1 MENPTVVVLTDR
13 NDLDDQLFS
22 TFARCKALLRQP
34 PVQAE
39 SRAHLRELLS
49 VQIAQLGRPQA
60 VAIADQDHGRVP
72 MAVAAGLPGGRHQ
85 ALDLGRRQVL
95 AGAN

>member
-1 MENPTVVVLTDR
+1 
-13 NDLDDQLFS
+13 
-22 TFARCKALLRQP
+22 
-34 PVQAE
+34 
-39 SRAHLRELLS
+39 
-49 VQIAQLGRPQA
+49 
-60 VAIADQDHGRVP
+60 